1 VIGRRRIG
9 KTFLIKSAYAG
20 RINFEL
26 TGTKNAPLNEQLKNF
41 VYAINL
47 SFVSPVKMKAPKDW
61 MEAFFMLIQNLKRLP
76 EDQRKVVFLDELPWL
91 TTHKSGF
98 IRALSFF

>member
-26 TGTKNAPLNEQLKNF
+26 TCTKNAPLNEQLKNF

-61 MEAFFMLIQNLKRLP
+61 MEAFFMLIQNLYRAP
-76 EDQRKVVFLDELPWL
+76 SSFVHNSYAFM
-91 TTHKSGF
+91 HKTW
-98 IRALSFF
+98 RCKL